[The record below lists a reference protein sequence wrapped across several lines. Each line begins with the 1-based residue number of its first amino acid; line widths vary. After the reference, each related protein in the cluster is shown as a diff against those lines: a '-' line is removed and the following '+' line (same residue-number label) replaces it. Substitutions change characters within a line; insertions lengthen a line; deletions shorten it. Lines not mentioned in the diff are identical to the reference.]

1 MKKTNPVGLFDMH
14 GNVFEWCSDW
24 YGEKLSGGTDPVG
37 PGGGSVQVVRGGG
50 WRSYQDRCRSASRI
64 LDAPSARN
72 GNLGFRVAC
81 SPSAAG
87 AERRQQVTQA
97 DAEARRC
104 QSGDSYGTSAR
115 RLPVS
120 PPLGYSD
127 TQFNQRL
134 P

>member
-1 MKKTNPVGLFDMH
+1 MKKPNPVGLFDMH

-37 PGGGSVQVVRGGG
+37 PGGGSFQVVRGGG

-81 SPSAAG
+81 SQSAAG
-87 AERRQQVTQA
+87 AWATAVYSYVVA
-97 DAEARRC
+97 
-104 QSGDSYGTSAR
+104 SGPAGGV
-115 RLPVS
+115 L
-120 PPLGYSD
+120 
-127 TQFNQRL
+127 
-134 P
+134 